1 MYNLEQL
8 YNEGTKWLEDIHFNT
23 FSSKPSRLPYEVW
36 EENKKQFL
44 FSLLRQQL
52 IHSVP
57 VEVAMTED
65 ELRYK
70 VQESGVKPIISQQYK
85 PEFNRIFTTR
95 SSELDEN
102 EKIIER
108 CLFDLLDN
116 KTLANQHIEN
126 DYAFDWDGK
135 RVKFNKGTKVTK
147 LFRFFVKES
156 ELDTLIK
163 KYATIFNQK
172 TIKGDLCLSVHP
184 LDYFSVSDNQCGWN
198 SCFSVHD
205 GSYRISTTGL
215 LTSPNT
221 MIAYL
226 SSGDVEYKAYDK
238 SMTWNNKK
246 WRAYVTMSHDQKT
259 FHIGREYPY
268 SNSILRQKVVE
279 MIAELTGLEYQ
290 EVNREIYINTPD
302 AFYNDGFYHLYEATN
317 IEDDER
323 VDELDIAEDCYCMEC
338 GTTYDLEGV
347 NGMFCT
353 SCHPE
358 YHEDYVGTCTLCDTH
373 IFEYEDFTYV
383 SSCGEYVCEWCAP
396 KLTYCQECDEVY
408 IGEDEPLVEVY
419 HRKEDR
425 YYIIEMCSHCL
436 KDAMEHDN
444 IVYVVKE
451 GRYRTSDEYQ
461 MQHFGDILPVV

>member
-8 YNEGTKWLEDIHFNT
+8 YNEGTKWLRDINYNT
-23 FSSKPSRLPYEVW
+23 ISNPSRLPYQVW

-52 IHSVP
+52 IYSVP
-57 VEVAMTED
+57 TEVSMTEE
-65 ELRYK
+65 ELYYK
-70 VQESGVKPIISQQYK
+70 IKESGVRYTLQQQFK
-85 PEFNRIFTTR
+85 PEFARILTTM

-102 EKIIER
+102 EKIIEK
-108 CLFDLLDN
+108 CLFDLLN
-116 KTLANQHIEN
+116 INILARQRIEK
-126 DYAFDWDGK
+126 DYTFNWNGK

-147 LFRFFVKES
+147 LFRFFVNES
-156 ELDTLIK
+156 ELDILIK

-221 MIAYL
+221 MVAYL
-226 SSGDVEYKAYDK
+226 SSEDVEYEAYNM

-246 WRAYVTMSHDQKT
+246 WRTYVTMSHDQKT

-268 SNSILRQKVVE
+268 SNPALRQKVVE
-279 MIAELTGLEYQ
+279 MIADLTGLEYQ
-290 EVNREIYINTPD
+290 EVDREIYINTPD

-317 IEDDER
+317 IEDDEHI
-323 VDELDIAEDCYCMEC
+323 DELDIAEDCYCMEC

-347 NGMFCT
+347 NGICCI

-358 YHEDYVGTCTLCDTH
+358 CHEDYIGTCTLCDTH
-373 IFEYEDFTYV
+373 IFDYEDYTYV
-383 SSCGEYVCEWCAP
+383 SSCGEYVCECCSP

-436 KDAMEHDN
+436 KDAMEHDS

-461 MQHFGDILPVV
+461 MQHFGDVLPVV

>member
-8 YNEGTKWLEDIHFNT
+8 YNEGTKWLRDINFNT
-23 FSSKPSRLPYEVW
+23 ISNPSRLPYQVW
-36 EENKKQFL
+36 EENKQQFL

-52 IHSVP
+52 IYSVP
-57 VEVAMTED
+57 TEVSMTEE
-65 ELRYK
+65 ELYYK
-70 VQESGVKPIISQQYK
+70 IKESGVRYTLQQQFK
-85 PEFNRIFTTR
+85 PEFARILTTM

-102 EKIIER
+102 EKIIEK
-108 CLFDLLDN
+108 CLFDLLDTN
-116 KTLANQHIEN
+116 TLARQRIEK
-126 DYAFDWDGK
+126 DYTFDWNGK

-147 LFRFFVKES
+147 LFRFFVNES
-156 ELDTLIK
+156 ELDALIK

-221 MIAYL
+221 MVAYL
-226 SSGDVEYKAYDK
+226 SSGDVEYEAYDM

-246 WRAYVTMSHDQKT
+246 WRTYVTMSHDQKT

-268 SNSILRQKVVE
+268 SNPSLRQKVVE
-279 MIAELTGLEYQ
+279 MIADLTGWEYQ
-290 EVNREIYINTPD
+290 EADREIYINTPD

-317 IEDDER
+317 IEEDER
-323 VDELDIAEDCYCMEC
+323 VDELDVAEDCYCMEC

-347 NGMFCT
+347 NGICCI

-358 YHEDYVGTCTLCDTH
+358 CHEDYMGTCTLCDTH
-373 IFEYEDFTYV
+373 IFDYEDY
-383 SSCGEYVCEWCAP
+383 SYIISRGEYVCECCSP
-396 KLTYCQECDEVY
+396 KLTYCQECDEAY
-408 IGEDEPLVEVY
+408 IGEDEPLVEVH
-419 HRKEDR
+419 HRKEDE
-425 YYIIEMCSHCL
+425 YYVTEMCSRCL
-436 KDAMEHDN
+436 KDAMEHDS
-444 IVYVVKE
+444 IVYVVEE

-461 MQHFGDILPVV
+461 MQYFGDVLPVV

>member
-8 YNEGTKWLEDIHFNT
+8 YNEGTKWLRDINYNT
-23 FSSKPSRLPYEVW
+23 ISNPSRLPYQVW

-52 IHSVP
+52 IYSVP
-57 VEVAMTED
+57 TEVSMTEE
-65 ELRYK
+65 ELYYK
-70 VQESGVKPIISQQYK
+70 IKESGVRYTLQQQFK
-85 PEFNRIFTTR
+85 PEFARILTTM

-102 EKIIER
+102 EKIIEK
-108 CLFDLLDN
+108 CLFDLLN
-116 KTLANQHIEN
+116 INILARQRIEK
-126 DYAFDWDGK
+126 DYTFNWNGK

-147 LFRFFVKES
+147 LFRFFVNES
-156 ELDTLIK
+156 ELDILIK

-226 SSGDVEYKAYDK
+226 SSEDVEYEAYNM

-246 WRAYVTMSHDQKT
+246 WRTYVTMSHDQKT

-268 SNSILRQKVVE
+268 SNPALRQKVVE
-279 MIAELTGLEYQ
+279 MIADLTGLEYQ
-290 EVNREIYINTPD
+290 EVDREIYINTPD

-317 IEDDER
+317 IEDDEHI
-323 VDELDIAEDCYCMEC
+323 DELDIAEDCYCMEC
-338 GTTYDLEGV
+338 GTTYDLDGV
-347 NGMFCT
+347 NGMCCF

-358 YHEDYVGTCTLCDTH
+358 SHEDYVGTCTLCDTH
-373 IFEYEDFTYV
+373 IFDYEDFTYV
-383 SSCGEYVCEWCAP
+383 SSCGEYVCECCEP

-408 IGEDEPLVEVY
+408 IGEDEPLVEVH
-419 HRKEDR
+419 HRKEDE
-425 YYIIEMCSHCL
+425 YYVTEMCSHCL
-436 KDAMEHDN
+436 KDAMEHDS

-461 MQHFGDILPVV
+461 MQHFGDVLPVV

>member
-1 MYNLEQL
+1 
-8 YNEGTKWLEDIHFNT
+8 
-23 FSSKPSRLPYEVW
+23 
-36 EENKKQFL
+36 
-44 FSLLRQQL
+44 
-52 IHSVP
+52 
-57 VEVAMTED
+57 
-65 ELRYK
+65 
-70 VQESGVKPIISQQYK
+70 
-85 PEFNRIFTTR
+85 
-95 SSELDEN
+95 
-102 EKIIER
+102 
-108 CLFDLLDN
+108 
-116 KTLANQHIEN
+116 
-126 DYAFDWDGK
+126 
-135 RVKFNKGTKVTK
+135 
-147 LFRFFVKES
+147 
-156 ELDTLIK
+156 
-163 KYATIFNQK
+163 
-172 TIKGDLCLSVHP
+172 
-184 LDYFSVSDNQCGWN
+184 
-198 SCFSVHD
+198 
-205 GSYRISTTGL
+205 
-215 LTSPNT
+215 

-268 SNSILRQKVVE
+268 SNPTLRQKVVE

-290 EVNREIYINTPD
+290 ETDREIYINTPD
-302 AFYNDGFYHLYEATN
+302 AFYNDGFYYLYEATN
-317 IEDDER
+317 IEDSER

-347 NGMFCT
+347 NGMCCF

-358 YHEDYVGTCTLCDTH
+358 SHEDYVGTCTLCDSP
-373 IFEYEDFTYV
+373 IFNYEDYTYV
-383 SSCGEYVCEWCAP
+383 SSCGEYVCECCSP

-436 KDAMEHDN
+436 KDAMEHDS

-461 MQHFGDILPVV
+461 MQHFGDVLPVV

>member
-8 YNEGTKWLEDIHFNT
+8 YNEGTKWLRDINYNT
-23 FSSKPSRLPYEVW
+23 ISNPSRLPYQVW

-52 IHSVP
+52 IYSVP
-57 VEVAMTED
+57 TEVSMTEE
-65 ELRYK
+65 ELYYK
-70 VQESGVKPIISQQYK
+70 IKESGVRYTLQQQFK
-85 PEFNRIFTTR
+85 PEFARILTTM

-102 EKIIER
+102 EKIIEK
-108 CLFDLLDN
+108 CLFDLLN
-116 KTLANQHIEN
+116 INILARQRIEK
-126 DYAFDWDGK
+126 DYTFNWNGK

-147 LFRFFVKES
+147 LFRFFVNES
-156 ELDTLIK
+156 ELDILIK

-221 MIAYL
+221 MVAYL
-226 SSGDVEYKAYDK
+226 SSEDVEYEAYNM

-246 WRAYVTMSHDQKT
+246 WRTYVTMSHDQKT

-268 SNSILRQKVVE
+268 SNPALRQKVVE
-279 MIAELTGLEYQ
+279 MIADLTGLEYQ
-290 EVNREIYINTPD
+290 EVDREIYINTPD

-317 IEDDER
+317 IEDDEHI
-323 VDELDIAEDCYCMEC
+323 DELDIAEDCYCMEC

-347 NGMFCT
+347 NGICCI

-358 YHEDYVGTCTLCDTH
+358 CHEDYIGTCTLCDTH
-373 IFEYEDFTYV
+373 IFDYEDYTYV
-383 SSCGEYVCEWCAP
+383 SSCGEYVCECCDH
-396 KLTYCQECDEVY
+396 KLTYCEDCDEVY
-408 IGEDEPLVEVY
+408 IGEDEPLAEVY
-419 HRKEDR
+419 YRKEDR
-425 YYIIEMCSHCL
+425 YYITEMCSRCL
-436 KDAMEHDN
+436 KDAMEYDS
-444 IVYVVKE
+444 IVYVVEE

-461 MQHFGDILPVV
+461 MQYFGDILPVV

>member
-8 YNEGTKWLEDIHFNT
+8 YNEGTKWLRDINFNT
-23 FSSKPSRLPYEVW
+23 ISNPSRLPYQVW

-52 IHSVP
+52 IYSVP
-57 VEVAMTED
+57 TEVSMTEE
-65 ELRYK
+65 ELYYK
-70 VQESGVKPIISQQYK
+70 IKESGVRYTLQQQFK
-85 PEFNRIFTTR
+85 PEFARILTTM
-95 SSELDEN
+95 SSELNEN
-102 EKIIER
+102 EKIIEK
-108 CLFDLLDN
+108 CLFDLLN
-116 KTLANQHIEN
+116 VNILARQRIEE
-126 DYAFDWDGK
+126 DYAFDWNGK

-147 LFRFFVKES
+147 LFRFFVNES
-156 ELDTLIK
+156 ELDALIK

-221 MIAYL
+221 MVAYL
-226 SSGDVEYKAYDK
+226 SSGDVEYEAYDM

-246 WRAYVTMSHDQKT
+246 WRTYVTMSHDQKT

-268 SNSILRQKVVE
+268 SNPSLRQKVVE
-279 MIAELTGLEYQ
+279 MIADLTGLEYQ
-290 EVNREIYINTPD
+290 EADREIYINTPD

-323 VDELDIAEDCYCMEC
+323 IDELDIAEDCYCMEC

-347 NGMFCT
+347 NGICCI

-358 YHEDYVGTCTLCDTH
+358 CHEDYMGTCTLCDTH
-373 IFEYEDFTYV
+373 IFDYEDY
-383 SSCGEYVCEWCAP
+383 SYIISRGEYVCECCSP
-396 KLTYCQECDEVY
+396 KLTYCQECDEAY
-408 IGEDEPLVEVY
+408 IGEDEPLVEVH
-419 HRKEDR
+419 HRKEDE
-425 YYIIEMCSHCL
+425 YYVTEMCSRCL
-436 KDAMEHDN
+436 KDAMEHDS
-444 IVYVVKE
+444 IVYVVEE

-461 MQHFGDILPVV
+461 MQYFGDVLPVV

>member
-8 YNEGTKWLEDIHFNT
+8 YNEGTKWLRDINFNT
-23 FSSKPSRLPYEVW
+23 ISNPSRLPYQVW

-52 IHSVP
+52 IYSVP
-57 VEVAMTED
+57 TEVSMTEE
-65 ELRYK
+65 ELYYK
-70 VQESGVKPIISQQYK
+70 IKESGVKYTLQQQFK
-85 PEFNRIFTTR
+85 PEFARILTTM

-102 EKIIER
+102 EKIIEK
-108 CLFDLLDN
+108 CLFDLLN
-116 KTLANQHIEN
+116 VNILARQRIEE
-126 DYAFDWDGK
+126 DYAFDWNGK

-147 LFRFFVKES
+147 LFRFFVNES

-221 MIAYL
+221 MVAYL
-226 SSGDVEYKAYDK
+226 SSGDVEYEAYDM

-246 WRAYVTMSHDQKT
+246 WRTYVTMSHDQKT

-268 SNSILRQKVVE
+268 SNPTLRQKVVE
-279 MIAELTGLEYQ
+279 MIADLTGWEYQ
-290 EVNREIYINTPD
+290 EADREIYINTPD

-323 VDELDIAEDCYCMEC
+323 IDELDIAEDCYCMEC

-347 NGMFCT
+347 NGICCI

-358 YHEDYVGTCTLCDTH
+358 CHEDYMGTCMLCDTH
-373 IFEYEDFTYV
+373 IFDYEDYTYV
-383 SSCGEYVCEWCAP
+383 ISRGEYVCECCSH
-396 KLTYCQECDEVY
+396 KLTYCQECDEAY
-408 IGEDEPLVEVY
+408 FGEDEPLVEVY

-425 YYIIEMCSHCL
+425 YYIIEMCSRCL
-436 KDAMEHDN
+436 KDAMERDS

-461 MQHFGDILPVV
+461 MEHFGDILPVV

>member
-8 YNEGTKWLEDIHFNT
+8 YNEGTKWLRDINFNT
-23 FSSKPSRLPYEVW
+23 ISNPSRLPYQVW

-52 IHSVP
+52 IYSVP
-57 VEVAMTED
+57 TEVSMTEE
-65 ELRYK
+65 ELYYK
-70 VQESGVKPIISQQYK
+70 IRESEVKSVLYQQCK
-85 PEFNRIFTTR
+85 PEFVRILTTL
-95 SSELDEN
+95 SFELDEN
-102 EKIIER
+102 EKIIEK
-108 CLFDLLDN
+108 CLFDLLDI
-116 KTLANQHIEN
+116 KTLARQRIEK
-126 DYAFDWDGK
+126 DYAFDWNGK

-147 LFRFFVKES
+147 LFRFFVNES
-156 ELDTLIK
+156 ELDAIIK

-268 SNSILRQKVVE
+268 SNPALRQKVVE
-279 MIAELTGLEYQ
+279 MIADLTGWEYQ
-290 EVNREIYINTPD
+290 EVDREIYINTPD

-323 VDELDIAEDCYCMEC
+323 IDELDIAEDCYCMEC

-347 NGMFCT
+347 NGMCCF

-358 YHEDYVGTCTLCDTH
+358 SHEDYMGTCTLCDTH
-373 IFEYEDFTYV
+373 IFDYEDY
-383 SSCGEYVCEWCAP
+383 SYIISRGEYVCECCSP
-396 KLTYCQECDEVY
+396 KLTYCQECDEAY

-419 HRKEDR
+419 HRKEDG
-425 YYIIEMCSHCL
+425 YYITEMCSRCL
-436 KDAMEHDN
+436 KETMEHDS

>member
-8 YNEGTKWLEDIHFNT
+8 YNEGTKWLRDINFNT
-23 FSSKPSRLPYEVW
+23 ISNPSRLPYQVW
-36 EENKKQFL
+36 EENKQQFL

-52 IHSVP
+52 IYSVP
-57 VEVAMTED
+57 TEVSMTEE
-65 ELRYK
+65 ELYYK
-70 VQESGVKPIISQQYK
+70 IKESGVRYTLQQQFK
-85 PEFNRIFTTR
+85 PEFARILTTM

-102 EKIIER
+102 EKIIEK
-108 CLFDLLDN
+108 CLFDLLDTN
-116 KTLANQHIEN
+116 TLARQRIEK
-126 DYAFDWDGK
+126 DYTFDWDGK

-147 LFRFFVKES
+147 LFRFFVNES
-156 ELDTLIK
+156 ELDALIK

-221 MIAYL
+221 MVAYL
-226 SSGDVEYKAYDK
+226 SSGDVEYEAYDM

-246 WRAYVTMSHDQKT
+246 WRTYVTMSHDQKT

-268 SNSILRQKVVE
+268 SNPSLRQKVVE
-279 MIAELTGLEYQ
+279 MIADLTGWEYQ
-290 EVNREIYINTPD
+290 EADREIYINTPD

-317 IEDDER
+317 IEEDER
-323 VDELDIAEDCYCMEC
+323 VDELDVAEDCYCMEC

-347 NGMFCT
+347 NGICCI

-358 YHEDYVGTCTLCDTH
+358 CHEDYMGTCTLCDTH
-373 IFEYEDFTYV
+373 IFDYEDY
-383 SSCGEYVCEWCAP
+383 SYIISRGEYVCECCSP
-396 KLTYCQECDEVY
+396 KLTYCQECDEAY
-408 IGEDEPLVEVY
+408 IGEDEPLVEVH
-419 HRKEDR
+419 HRKEDE
-425 YYIIEMCSHCL
+425 YYVTEMCSRCL
-436 KDAMEHDN
+436 KDAMEHDS
-444 IVYVVKE
+444 IVYVVEE

-461 MQHFGDILPVV
+461 MQYFGDVLPVV

>member
-8 YNEGTKWLEDIHFNT
+8 YNEGTKWLRDINYNT
-23 FSSKPSRLPYEVW
+23 ISNPSRLPYQVW

-52 IHSVP
+52 IYSVP
-57 VEVAMTED
+57 TEVSMTEE
-65 ELRYK
+65 ELYYK
-70 VQESGVKPIISQQYK
+70 IKESGVRYTLQQQFK
-85 PEFNRIFTTR
+85 PEFARILTTM

-102 EKIIER
+102 EKIIEK
-108 CLFDLLDN
+108 CLFDLLN
-116 KTLANQHIEN
+116 INILARQRIEK
-126 DYAFDWDGK
+126 DYTFNWNGK

-147 LFRFFVKES
+147 LFRFFVNES
-156 ELDTLIK
+156 ELDILIK

-221 MIAYL
+221 MVAYL
-226 SSGDVEYKAYDK
+226 SSEDVEYEAYNM

-246 WRAYVTMSHDQKT
+246 WRTYVTMSHDQKT

-268 SNSILRQKVVE
+268 SNPALRQKVVE
-279 MIAELTGLEYQ
+279 MIADLTGLEYQ
-290 EVNREIYINTPD
+290 EVDRKIYINTPD

-317 IEDDER
+317 IEDDEHI
-323 VDELDIAEDCYCMEC
+323 DELDIAEDCYCMEC

-347 NGMFCT
+347 NGICCI

-358 YHEDYVGTCTLCDTH
+358 CHEDYIGTCTLCDTH
-373 IFEYEDFTYV
+373 IFDYEDYTYV
-383 SSCGEYVCEWCAP
+383 SSCGEYVCECCSP
-396 KLTYCQECDEVY
+396 KLTYCQECDETY

-436 KDAMEHDN
+436 KDAMEHDS

>member
-8 YNEGTKWLEDIHFNT
+8 YNEGTKWLRDINYNT
-23 FSSKPSRLPYEVW
+23 ISNPSRLPYQVW

-52 IHSVP
+52 IYSVP
-57 VEVAMTED
+57 TEVSMTEE
-65 ELRYK
+65 ELYYK
-70 VQESGVKPIISQQYK
+70 IKESGVRYTLQQQFK
-85 PEFNRIFTTR
+85 PEFARILTTM
-95 SSELDEN
+95 SSELNEN
-102 EKIIER
+102 EKIIEK
-108 CLFDLLDN
+108 CLFDLLDTN
-116 KTLANQHIEN
+116 TLARQRIEK
-126 DYAFDWDGK
+126 DYVFDWNGK

-147 LFRFFVKES
+147 LFRFFVNES
-156 ELDTLIK
+156 ELDALIK

-221 MIAYL
+221 MVAYL
-226 SSGDVEYKAYDK
+226 SSGDVEYEAYDM

-246 WRAYVTMSHDQKT
+246 WRTYVTMSHDQKT

-268 SNSILRQKVVE
+268 SNPSLRQKVVE
-279 MIAELTGLEYQ
+279 MIADLTGLEYQ
-290 EVNREIYINTPD
+290 EADREIYINTPD

-317 IEDDER
+317 IEEDER
-323 VDELDIAEDCYCMEC
+323 VDELDVAEDCYCMEC

-347 NGMFCT
+347 NGICCI

-358 YHEDYVGTCTLCDTH
+358 CHEDYMGTCTLCDTH
-373 IFEYEDFTYV
+373 IFDYEDYSYV
-383 SSCGEYVCEWCAP
+383 ISRGEYVCECCSSE
-396 KLTYCQECDEVY
+396 LTYCQECDEAY

-419 HRKEDR
+419 HRKEDG
-425 YYIIEMCSHCL
+425 YYITEMCSRCL
-436 KDAMEHDN
+436 KETMEHDS

-461 MQHFGDILPVV
+461 MQHFGDVLPVV

>member
-8 YNEGTKWLEDIHFNT
+8 YSEGTKWLKDIHFNN
-23 FSSKPSRLPYEVW
+23 FSNPSRLPYQVW
-36 EENKKQFL
+36 EEKKKQFL

-57 VEVAMTED
+57 VEVSMTEE

-70 VQESGVKPIISQQYK
+70 VQESNVKSILAQHCK
-85 PEFNRIFTTR
+85 PEFTRILTTFT
-95 SSELDEN
+95 SELNEN
-102 EKIIER
+102 ERIVEK
-108 CLFDLLDN
+108 CLFDLHN
-116 KTLANQHIEN
+116 IRTLTIQHIEN
-126 DYAFDWDGK
+126 DYAFDWNGK

-147 LFRFFVKES
+147 LFRFFINES
-156 ELDTLIK
+156 ELDNLIK

-172 TIKGDLCLSVHP
+172 TIKGDLCLSIHP
-184 LDYFSVSDNQCGWN
+184 LDYFSVSDNKYGWN
-198 SCFSVHD
+198 SCFSVRD

-221 MIAYL
+221 MVAYL
-226 SSGDVEYKAYDK
+226 SSGDVEYEGLDK

-246 WRAYVTMSHDQKT
+246 WRAYITMSHDQKT

-268 SNSILRQKVVE
+268 SNPALRQKVME
-279 MIAELTGLEYQ
+279 MIADLTGWEYQ

-317 IEDDER
+317 IKDNER
-323 VDELDIAEDCYCMEC
+323 IDELDVAEDCYCMEC

-347 NGMFCT
+347 NGMYCV

-358 YHEDYVGTCTLCDTH
+358 CNEDYIGTCVLCDSN
-373 IFEYEDFTYV
+373 IFDYEDYTYV
-383 SSCGEYVCEWCAP
+383 GSCGEYVCECCERN
-396 KLTYCQECDEVY
+396 LGYCQECDEVY
-408 IGEDEPLVEVY
+408 IVEDEPLVEVY

-425 YYIIEMCSHCL
+425 YYMTEMCSHCL
-436 KDAMEHDN
+436 KETMEHDS
-444 IVYVVKE
+444 IVYVAEE
-451 GRYRTSDEYQ
+451 GRYRTSDEHQ
-461 MQHFGDILPVV
+461 MRYFGDVLPVV

>member
-8 YNEGTKWLEDIHFNT
+8 YNEGTKWLRDINFNT
-23 FSSKPSRLPYEVW
+23 ISNPSRLPYQVW

-52 IHSVP
+52 IYSVP
-57 VEVAMTED
+57 TEVSMTEE
-65 ELRYK
+65 ELYYK
-70 VQESGVKPIISQQYK
+70 IKESGVKYTLQQQFK
-85 PEFNRIFTTR
+85 PEFARILTTM

-102 EKIIER
+102 EKIIEK
-108 CLFDLLDN
+108 CLFDLLN
-116 KTLANQHIEN
+116 VNILARQRIEE
-126 DYAFDWDGK
+126 DYAFDWNGK

-147 LFRFFVKES
+147 LFRFFVNES

-221 MIAYL
+221 MVAYL
-226 SSGDVEYKAYDK
+226 SSGDVEYEAYDM

-246 WRAYVTMSHDQKT
+246 WRTYVTMSHDQKT

-268 SNSILRQKVVE
+268 SNPALRQKVVE
-279 MIAELTGLEYQ
+279 MIADLTGWEYQ
-290 EVNREIYINTPD
+290 EADREIYINTPD

-323 VDELDIAEDCYCMEC
+323 IDELDIAEDCYCMEC

-347 NGMFCT
+347 NGICCI

-358 YHEDYVGTCTLCDTH
+358 CHEDYMGTCMLCDTH
-373 IFEYEDFTYV
+373 IFDYEDYTYV
-383 SSCGEYVCEWCAP
+383 ISRGEYVCEWCAP

-425 YYIIEMCSHCL
+425 YYIIEMCSRCL
-436 KDAMEHDN
+436 KNAMEHDS

-461 MQHFGDILPVV
+461 MEHFGDILPVV

>member
-8 YNEGTKWLEDIHFNT
+8 YNEGTKWLRDINFNT
-23 FSSKPSRLPYEVW
+23 ISNPSRLPYQVW
-36 EENKKQFL
+36 EENKQQFL

-52 IHSVP
+52 IYSVP
-57 VEVAMTED
+57 TEVSMTEE
-65 ELRYK
+65 ELYYK
-70 VQESGVKPIISQQYK
+70 IKESGVRYTLQQQFK
-85 PEFNRIFTTR
+85 PEFARILTTM

-102 EKIIER
+102 EKIIEK
-108 CLFDLLDN
+108 CLFDLLN
-116 KTLANQHIEN
+116 VNILARQRIEE
-126 DYAFDWDGK
+126 DYAFDWNGK

-147 LFRFFVKES
+147 LFRFFVNES
-156 ELDTLIK
+156 ELDALIK

-221 MIAYL
+221 MVAYL
-226 SSGDVEYKAYDK
+226 SSGDVEYEAYDM

-246 WRAYVTMSHDQKT
+246 WRTYVTMSHDQKT

-268 SNSILRQKVVE
+268 SNPSLRQKVVE
-279 MIAELTGLEYQ
+279 MIADLTGWEYQ
-290 EVNREIYINTPD
+290 EADREIYINTPD

-317 IEDDER
+317 IEEDER
-323 VDELDIAEDCYCMEC
+323 VDELDVAEDCYCMEC

-347 NGMFCT
+347 NGICCI

-358 YHEDYVGTCTLCDTH
+358 CHEDYMGTCTLCDTH
-373 IFEYEDFTYV
+373 IFDYEDY
-383 SSCGEYVCEWCAP
+383 SYIISRGEYVCECCSP
-396 KLTYCQECDEVY
+396 KLTYCQECDEAY
-408 IGEDEPLVEVY
+408 IGEDEPLVEVH
-419 HRKEDR
+419 HRKEDE
-425 YYIIEMCSHCL
+425 YYVTEMCSRCL
-436 KDAMEHDN
+436 KDAMEHDS
-444 IVYVVKE
+444 IVYVVEE

-461 MQHFGDILPVV
+461 MQYFGDVLPVV

>member
-8 YNEGTKWLEDIHFNT
+8 YNEGTKWLRDINFNT
-23 FSSKPSRLPYEVW
+23 ISNPSRLPYQVW

-52 IHSVP
+52 IYSVP
-57 VEVAMTED
+57 TEVSMTEE
-65 ELRYK
+65 ELYYK
-70 VQESGVKPIISQQYK
+70 IKESGVKYTLQQQFK
-85 PEFNRIFTTR
+85 PEFARILTTM

-102 EKIIER
+102 EKIIEK
-108 CLFDLLDN
+108 CLFDLLN
-116 KTLANQHIEN
+116 VNILARQRIEE
-126 DYAFDWDGK
+126 DYAFDWNGK

-147 LFRFFVKES
+147 LFRFFVNES

-172 TIKGDLCLSVHP
+172 TIKGDLCLSIHP

-221 MIAYL
+221 MVAYL
-226 SSGDVEYKAYDK
+226 SSGDVEYEAYDM

-246 WRAYVTMSHDQKT
+246 WRTYVTMSHDQKT

-268 SNSILRQKVVE
+268 SNPALRQKVVE
-279 MIAELTGLEYQ
+279 MIADLTGWEYQ
-290 EVNREIYINTPD
+290 EADREIYINTPD

-323 VDELDIAEDCYCMEC
+323 IDELDVAEDCYCMEC

-347 NGMFCT
+347 NGICCI

-358 YHEDYVGTCTLCDTH
+358 CHEDYMGTCTLCDTH
-373 IFEYEDFTYV
+373 IFDYEDYTYV
-383 SSCGEYVCEWCAP
+383 ISRGEYVCEWCAP

-425 YYIIEMCSHCL
+425 YYITEVCSHCL
-436 KDAMEHDN
+436 KDAMERDS

-461 MQHFGDILPVV
+461 MEHFGDILPVV

>member
-8 YNEGTKWLEDIHFNT
+8 YNEGTKWLRDINFNT
-23 FSSKPSRLPYEVW
+23 ISNPSRLPYQVW

-52 IHSVP
+52 IYSVP
-57 VEVAMTED
+57 TEVSMTEE
-65 ELRYK
+65 ELYYK
-70 VQESGVKPIISQQYK
+70 IKESGVKYTLQQQYK
-85 PEFNRIFTTR
+85 PEFARILTTM

-102 EKIIER
+102 EKIIEK
-108 CLFDLLDN
+108 CLFDLLN
-116 KTLANQHIEN
+116 VNILARQRIEE
-126 DYAFDWDGK
+126 DYAFDWNGK

-147 LFRFFVKES
+147 LFRFFVNES
-156 ELDTLIK
+156 ELDALIK

-221 MIAYL
+221 MVAYL
-226 SSGDVEYKAYDK
+226 SSGDVEYEAYDM

-246 WRAYVTMSHDQKT
+246 WRTYVTMSHDQKT

-268 SNSILRQKVVE
+268 SNPSLRQKVVE
-279 MIAELTGLEYQ
+279 MIADLTGWEYQ
-290 EVNREIYINTPD
+290 EADREIYINTPD

-323 VDELDIAEDCYCMEC
+323 IDELDIAEDCYCMEC

-347 NGMFCT
+347 NGICCI

-358 YHEDYVGTCTLCDTH
+358 CHEDYMGTCTLCDTH
-373 IFEYEDFTYV
+373 IFDYEDY
-383 SSCGEYVCEWCAP
+383 SYIISRGEYVCECCSP
-396 KLTYCQECDEVY
+396 KLTYCQECDEAY
-408 IGEDEPLVEVY
+408 IGEDEPLVEVH
-419 HRKEDR
+419 HRKEDE
-425 YYIIEMCSHCL
+425 YYVTEMCSRCL
-436 KDAMEHDN
+436 KDAMEHDS
-444 IVYVVKE
+444 IVYVVEE

-461 MQHFGDILPVV
+461 IQYFGDVLPVV

>member
-8 YNEGTKWLEDIHFNT
+8 YNEGTKWLRDINFNT
-23 FSSKPSRLPYEVW
+23 ISNPSRLPYQVW
-36 EENKKQFL
+36 EENKQQFL

-52 IHSVP
+52 IYSVP
-57 VEVAMTED
+57 TEVSMTEE
-65 ELRYK
+65 ELYYK
-70 VQESGVKPIISQQYK
+70 IKESGVRYTLQQQFK
-85 PEFNRIFTTR
+85 PEFARILTTM
-95 SSELDEN
+95 SSELNEN
-102 EKIIER
+102 EKIIEK
-108 CLFDLLDN
+108 CLFDLLDTN
-116 KTLANQHIEN
+116 TLARQRIEK
-126 DYAFDWDGK
+126 DYTFDWDGK

-147 LFRFFVKES
+147 LFRFFVNES
-156 ELDTLIK
+156 ELDALIK

-221 MIAYL
+221 MVAYL
-226 SSGDVEYKAYDK
+226 SSGDVEYEAYDM

-246 WRAYVTMSHDQKT
+246 WRTYVTMSHDQKT

-268 SNSILRQKVVE
+268 SNPSLRQKVVE
-279 MIAELTGLEYQ
+279 MIADLTGWEYQ
-290 EVNREIYINTPD
+290 EADREIYINTPD

-323 VDELDIAEDCYCMEC
+323 IDELDIAEDCYCMEC

-347 NGMFCT
+347 NGICCI

-358 YHEDYVGTCTLCDTH
+358 CHEDYMGTCTLCDTH
-373 IFEYEDFTYV
+373 IFDYEDY
-383 SSCGEYVCEWCAP
+383 SYIISRGEYVCECCSP
-396 KLTYCQECDEVY
+396 KLTYCQECDEAY
-408 IGEDEPLVEVY
+408 IGEDEPLVEVH
-419 HRKEDR
+419 HRKEDE
-425 YYIIEMCSHCL
+425 YYVTEMCSRCL
-436 KDAMEHDN
+436 KDAMEHDS
-444 IVYVVKE
+444 IVYVVEE

-461 MQHFGDILPVV
+461 MQYFGDVLPVV

>member
-8 YNEGTKWLEDIHFNT
+8 YNEGTKWLRDINFNT
-23 FSSKPSRLPYEVW
+23 ISNPSRLPYQVW

-52 IHSVP
+52 IYSVP
-57 VEVAMTED
+57 TEVSMTEE
-65 ELRYK
+65 ELYYK
-70 VQESGVKPIISQQYK
+70 IRESEVKSVLYQQCK
-85 PEFNRIFTTR
+85 PEFVRIFTTP
-95 SSELDEN
+95 SFELDEN
-102 EKIIER
+102 EKIIEK
-108 CLFDLLDN
+108 CLFDLLDI
-116 KTLANQHIEN
+116 KTLARQRIEK
-126 DYAFDWDGK
+126 DYAFDWNGK

-147 LFRFFVKES
+147 LFRFFVNES
-156 ELDTLIK
+156 ELDALIK

-198 SCFSVHD
+198 SCFSVYD

-221 MIAYL
+221 MVAYL
-226 SSGDVEYKAYDK
+226 SSGDVEYEAYDM

-246 WRAYVTMSHDQKT
+246 WRTYVTMSHDQKT

-268 SNSILRQKVVE
+268 SNPSLRQKVVE
-279 MIAELTGLEYQ
+279 MIADLTGLEYQ
-290 EVNREIYINTPD
+290 EADREIYINTPD

-323 VDELDIAEDCYCMEC
+323 VDELDVAEDCYCMEC

-347 NGMFCT
+347 NGICCI

-358 YHEDYVGTCTLCDTH
+358 CHEDYMGTCTLCDAH
-373 IFEYEDFTYV
+373 IFDYEDYSYV
-383 SSCGEYVCEWCAP
+383 ISRGEYVCECCSSE
-396 KLTYCQECDEVY
+396 LTYCQECDEAY

-419 HRKEDR
+419 HRKEDG
-425 YYIIEMCSHCL
+425 YYITEMCSRCL
-436 KDAMEHDN
+436 KETMEHDS

-461 MQHFGDILPVV
+461 MQHFGDVLPVV

>member
-8 YNEGTKWLEDIHFNT
+8 YNEGTKWLRDINFNT
-23 FSSKPSRLPYEVW
+23 ISNPSRLPYQVW

-52 IHSVP
+52 IYSVTT
-57 VEVAMTED
+57 EVSMTEE
-65 ELRYK
+65 ELYYK
-70 VQESGVKPIISQQYK
+70 IKESGVRYTLQQQFK
-85 PEFNRIFTTR
+85 PEFARILTTM

-102 EKIIER
+102 EKIIEK
-108 CLFDLLDN
+108 CLFDLLN
-116 KTLANQHIEN
+116 VNILARQRIEE
-126 DYAFDWDGK
+126 DYAFDWNGK

-147 LFRFFVKES
+147 LFRFFVNES
-156 ELDTLIK
+156 ELDALIK

-221 MIAYL
+221 MVAYL
-226 SSGDVEYKAYDK
+226 SSGDVEYEAYDM

-246 WRAYVTMSHDQKT
+246 WRTYVTMSHDQKT

-268 SNSILRQKVVE
+268 SNPALRQKVVE
-279 MIAELTGLEYQ
+279 MIADLTGWEYQ
-290 EVNREIYINTPD
+290 EADREIYINTPD

-323 VDELDIAEDCYCMEC
+323 IDELDIAEDCYCMEC

-347 NGMFCT
+347 NGICCI

-358 YHEDYVGTCTLCDTH
+358 CHEDYMGTCTLCDTH
-373 IFEYEDFTYV
+373 IFDYEDY
-383 SSCGEYVCEWCAP
+383 SYIISRGEYVCECCSP
-396 KLTYCQECDEVY
+396 KLTYCQECDEAY
-408 IGEDEPLVEVY
+408 IGEDEPLVEVH
-419 HRKEDR
+419 HRKEDE
-425 YYIIEMCSHCL
+425 YYVTEMCSRCL
-436 KDAMEHDN
+436 KDAMEHDS
-444 IVYVVKE
+444 IVYVVEE

-461 MQHFGDILPVV
+461 MQYFGDVLPVV

>member
-8 YNEGTKWLEDIHFNT
+8 YNEGTKWLRDINYNT
-23 FSSKPSRLPYEVW
+23 ISNPSRLPYQVW
-36 EENKKQFL
+36 EENKQQFL

-52 IHSVP
+52 IYSVP
-57 VEVAMTED
+57 TEVSMTEE
-65 ELRYK
+65 ELYYK
-70 VQESGVKPIISQQYK
+70 IKESGVRYTLQQQFK
-85 PEFNRIFTTR
+85 PEFARILTTM
-95 SSELDEN
+95 SSELNEN
-102 EKIIER
+102 EKIIEK
-108 CLFDLLDN
+108 CLFDLLDTN
-116 KTLANQHIEN
+116 TLARQRIEK
-126 DYAFDWDGK
+126 DYTFDWDGK

-147 LFRFFVKES
+147 LFRFFVNES
-156 ELDTLIK
+156 ELDALIK

-221 MIAYL
+221 MVAYL
-226 SSGDVEYKAYDK
+226 SSGDVEYEAYDM

-246 WRAYVTMSHDQKT
+246 WRTYVTMSHDQKT

-268 SNSILRQKVVE
+268 SNPSLRQKVVE
-279 MIAELTGLEYQ
+279 MIADLTGWEYQ
-290 EVNREIYINTPD
+290 EANREIYINTPD

-347 NGMFCT
+347 NGICCI

-358 YHEDYVGTCTLCDTH
+358 CHEDYMGTCTLCDTH
-373 IFEYEDFTYV
+373 IFDYEDY
-383 SSCGEYVCEWCAP
+383 SYIISRGEYVCECCSP
-396 KLTYCQECDEVY
+396 KLTYCQECDEAY
-408 IGEDEPLVEVY
+408 IGEDEPLVEVH
-419 HRKEDR
+419 HRKEDE
-425 YYIIEMCSHCL
+425 YYVTEMCSRCL
-436 KDAMEHDN
+436 KDAMEHDS
-444 IVYVVKE
+444 IVYVVEE

-461 MQHFGDILPVV
+461 MQYFGDVLPVV

>member
-8 YNEGTKWLEDIHFNT
+8 YNEGTKWLRDINYNT
-23 FSSKPSRLPYEVW
+23 ISNPSRLPYQVW

-52 IHSVP
+52 IYSVP
-57 VEVAMTED
+57 TEVSMTEE
-65 ELRYK
+65 ELYYK
-70 VQESGVKPIISQQYK
+70 IKESGVRYTLQQQFK
-85 PEFNRIFTTR
+85 PEFARILTTM
-95 SSELDEN
+95 SSELNEN
-102 EKIIER
+102 EKIIEK
-108 CLFDLLDN
+108 CLFDLLN
-116 KTLANQHIEN
+116 VNILARQRIEE
-126 DYAFDWDGK
+126 DYAFDWNGK

-147 LFRFFVKES
+147 LFRFFVNES

-221 MIAYL
+221 MVAYL
-226 SSGDVEYKAYDK
+226 SSGDVEYEAYDM

-246 WRAYVTMSHDQKT
+246 WRTYVTMSHDQKT

-268 SNSILRQKVVE
+268 SNPSLRQKVVE
-279 MIAELTGLEYQ
+279 MIADLTGWEYQ
-290 EVNREIYINTPD
+290 EADREIYINTPD

-317 IEDDER
+317 IEEDER
-323 VDELDIAEDCYCMEC
+323 VDELDVAEDCYCMEC

-347 NGMFCT
+347 NGICCI

-358 YHEDYVGTCTLCDTH
+358 CHEDYMGTCTLCDTH
-373 IFEYEDFTYV
+373 IFDYEDY
-383 SSCGEYVCEWCAP
+383 SYIISRGEYVCECCSP
-396 KLTYCQECDEVY
+396 KLTYCQECDEAY

-419 HRKEDR
+419 HRKEDG
-425 YYIIEMCSHCL
+425 YYITEMCSRCL
-436 KDAMEHDN
+436 KEAMEHDS

-461 MQHFGDILPVV
+461 MQHFGDVLPVV

>member
-8 YNEGTKWLEDIHFNT
+8 YNEGTKWLRDINFNT
-23 FSSKPSRLPYEVW
+23 ISNPSRLPYQVW

-52 IHSVP
+52 IYSVP
-57 VEVAMTED
+57 TEVSMTEE
-65 ELRYK
+65 ELYYK
-70 VQESGVKPIISQQYK
+70 IKESGVRYTLQQQFK
-85 PEFNRIFTTR
+85 PEFARILTTM

-102 EKIIER
+102 EKIIEK
-108 CLFDLLDN
+108 CLFDLLN
-116 KTLANQHIEN
+116 VNILARQRIEK
-126 DYAFDWDGK
+126 DYTFDWDGK

-147 LFRFFVKES
+147 LFRFFVNES
-156 ELDTLIK
+156 ELDALIK

-221 MIAYL
+221 MVAYL
-226 SSGDVEYKAYDK
+226 SSGDVEYEAYDM

-246 WRAYVTMSHDQKT
+246 WRTYVTMSHDQKT

-268 SNSILRQKVVE
+268 SNPSLRQKVVE
-279 MIAELTGLEYQ
+279 MIADLTGLEYQ
-290 EVNREIYINTPD
+290 EADREIYINTPD

-317 IEDDER
+317 IEEDER
-323 VDELDIAEDCYCMEC
+323 VDELDVAEDCYCMEC

-347 NGMFCT
+347 NGICCI

-358 YHEDYVGTCTLCDTH
+358 CHEDYMGTCTLCDTH
-373 IFEYEDFTYV
+373 IFDYEDY
-383 SSCGEYVCEWCAP
+383 SYIISRGEYVCECCSP
-396 KLTYCQECDEVY
+396 KLTYCQECDEAY
-408 IGEDEPLVEVY
+408 IGEDEPLVEVH
-419 HRKEDR
+419 HRKEDE
-425 YYIIEMCSHCL
+425 YYVTEMCSRCL
-436 KDAMEHDN
+436 KDAMEHDS
-444 IVYVVKE
+444 IVYVVEE

-461 MQHFGDILPVV
+461 MQYFGDVLPVV

>member
-8 YNEGTKWLEDIHFNT
+8 YNEGTKWLRDINFNT
-23 FSSKPSRLPYEVW
+23 ISNPSRLPYQVW

-52 IHSVP
+52 IYSVP
-57 VEVAMTED
+57 TEVSMTEE
-65 ELRYK
+65 ELYYK
-70 VQESGVKPIISQQYK
+70 IKESGVRYTLQQQFK
-85 PEFNRIFTTR
+85 PEFARILTTM

-102 EKIIER
+102 EKIIEK
-108 CLFDLLDN
+108 CLFDLLN
-116 KTLANQHIEN
+116 VNILARQRIEE
-126 DYAFDWDGK
+126 DYAFDWNGK

-147 LFRFFVKES
+147 LFRFFVNES
-156 ELDTLIK
+156 ELDALIK

-221 MIAYL
+221 MVAYL
-226 SSGDVEYKAYDK
+226 SSGDVEYEAYDM

-246 WRAYVTMSHDQKT
+246 WRTYVTMSHDQKT

-268 SNSILRQKVVE
+268 SNPSLRQKVVE
-279 MIAELTGLEYQ
+279 MIAELTGWEYQ
-290 EVNREIYINTPD
+290 EADREIYINTPD

-323 VDELDIAEDCYCMEC
+323 IDELDIAEDCYCMEC

-347 NGMFCT
+347 NGICCI

-358 YHEDYVGTCTLCDTH
+358 CHEDYMGTCTLCDTH
-373 IFEYEDFTYV
+373 IFDYEDY
-383 SSCGEYVCEWCAP
+383 SYIISRGEYVCECCSP
-396 KLTYCQECDEVY
+396 KLTYCQECDEAY
-408 IGEDEPLVEVY
+408 IGEDEPLVEVH
-419 HRKEDR
+419 HRKEDE
-425 YYIIEMCSHCL
+425 YYVTEMCSRCL
-436 KDAMEHDN
+436 KDAMEHDS
-444 IVYVVKE
+444 IVYVVEE

-461 MQHFGDILPVV
+461 MQYFGDVLPVV

>member
-8 YNEGTKWLEDIHFNT
+8 YNEGTKWLRDINYNT
-23 FSSKPSRLPYEVW
+23 ISNPSRLPYQVW

-52 IHSVP
+52 IYSVP
-57 VEVAMTED
+57 TEVSMTEE
-65 ELRYK
+65 ELYYK
-70 VQESGVKPIISQQYK
+70 IKESGVRYTLQQQFK
-85 PEFNRIFTTR
+85 PEFARILTTM

-102 EKIIER
+102 EKIIEK
-108 CLFDLLDN
+108 CLFDLLN
-116 KTLANQHIEN
+116 INILARQRIEK
-126 DYAFDWDGK
+126 DYTFNWNGK

-147 LFRFFVKES
+147 LFRFFVNES
-156 ELDTLIK
+156 ELDILIK

-221 MIAYL
+221 MVAYL
-226 SSGDVEYKAYDK
+226 SSEDVEYEAYNM

-246 WRAYVTMSHDQKT
+246 WRTYVTMSHDQKT

-268 SNSILRQKVVE
+268 SNPALRQKVVE
-279 MIAELTGLEYQ
+279 MIADLTGLEYQ
-290 EVNREIYINTPD
+290 EVDREIYINTPD

-317 IEDDER
+317 IEDDEHI
-323 VDELDIAEDCYCMEC
+323 DELDIAEDCYCMEC

-347 NGMFCT
+347 NGICCI

-358 YHEDYVGTCTLCDTH
+358 CHEDYIGTCTLCDTH
-373 IFEYEDFTYV
+373 IFDYEDYTYV
-383 SSCGEYVCEWCAP
+383 SNCGEYVCECCSP

-419 HRKEDR
+419 HRKEDE
-425 YYIIEMCSHCL
+425 YYVTEMCSHCL
-436 KDAMEHDN
+436 KDAMEHDS

-461 MQHFGDILPVV
+461 MQHFGDVLPVV

>member
-8 YNEGTKWLEDIHFNT
+8 YNEGTKWLRDINFNT
-23 FSSKPSRLPYEVW
+23 ISNPSRLPYQVW
-36 EENKKQFL
+36 EENKQQFL

-52 IHSVP
+52 IYSVP
-57 VEVAMTED
+57 TEVSMTEE
-65 ELRYK
+65 ELYYK
-70 VQESGVKPIISQQYK
+70 IKESGVRYTLQQQFK
-85 PEFNRIFTTR
+85 PEFARILTTM

-102 EKIIER
+102 EKIIEK
-108 CLFDLLDN
+108 CLFDLLN
-116 KTLANQHIEN
+116 VNILARQRIEK
-126 DYAFDWDGK
+126 DYTFDWDGK

-147 LFRFFVKES
+147 LFRFFVNES
-156 ELDTLIK
+156 ELDALIK

-221 MIAYL
+221 MVAYL
-226 SSGDVEYKAYDK
+226 SSGDVEYEAYDM

-246 WRAYVTMSHDQKT
+246 WRTYVTMSHDQKT

-268 SNSILRQKVVE
+268 SNPALRQKVVE
-279 MIAELTGLEYQ
+279 MIADLTGWEYQ
-290 EVNREIYINTPD
+290 EADREIYINTPD

-317 IEDDER
+317 IEEDER
-323 VDELDIAEDCYCMEC
+323 VDELDVAEDCYCMEC

-347 NGMFCT
+347 NGICCI

-358 YHEDYVGTCTLCDTH
+358 CHEDYMGTCTLCDTH
-373 IFEYEDFTYV
+373 IFDYEDY
-383 SSCGEYVCEWCAP
+383 SYIISRGEYVCECCSP
-396 KLTYCQECDEVY
+396 KLTYCQECDEAY
-408 IGEDEPLVEVY
+408 IGEDEPLVEVH
-419 HRKEDR
+419 HRKEDE
-425 YYIIEMCSHCL
+425 YYVTEMCSRCL
-436 KDAMEHDN
+436 KDAMEHDS
-444 IVYVVKE
+444 IVYVVEE

-461 MQHFGDILPVV
+461 MQYFGDVLPVV

>member
-8 YNEGTKWLEDIHFNT
+8 YNEGTKWLRDINFNT
-23 FSSKPSRLPYEVW
+23 ISNPSRLPYQVW

-52 IHSVP
+52 IYSVP
-57 VEVAMTED
+57 TEVSMTEE
-65 ELRYK
+65 ELYYK
-70 VQESGVKPIISQQYK
+70 IKESGVRYTLQQQFK
-85 PEFNRIFTTR
+85 PEFARILTTM

-102 EKIIER
+102 EKIIEK
-108 CLFDLLDN
+108 CLFDLLN
-116 KTLANQHIEN
+116 VNILARQRIEE
-126 DYAFDWDGK
+126 DYAFDWNGK

-147 LFRFFVKES
+147 LFRFFVNES
-156 ELDTLIK
+156 ELDALIK

-221 MIAYL
+221 MVAYL
-226 SSGDVEYKAYDK
+226 SSGDVEYEAYDM

-246 WRAYVTMSHDQKT
+246 WRTYVTMSHDQKT

-268 SNSILRQKVVE
+268 SNPSLRQKVVE
-279 MIAELTGLEYQ
+279 MIADLTGLEYQ
-290 EVNREIYINTPD
+290 EADREIYINTPD

-317 IEDDER
+317 IEEDER
-323 VDELDIAEDCYCMEC
+323 VDELDVAEDCYCMEC

-347 NGMFCT
+347 NGICCI

-358 YHEDYVGTCTLCDTH
+358 CHEDYMGTCTLCDTH
-373 IFEYEDFTYV
+373 IFDYEDY
-383 SSCGEYVCEWCAP
+383 SYIISRGEYVCECCSP
-396 KLTYCQECDEVY
+396 KLTYCQECDEAY
-408 IGEDEPLVEVY
+408 IGEDEPLVEVH
-419 HRKEDR
+419 HRKEDE
-425 YYIIEMCSHCL
+425 YYVTEMCSRCL
-436 KDAMEHDN
+436 KDAMEHDS
-444 IVYVVKE
+444 IVYVVEE

-461 MQHFGDILPVV
+461 MQYFGDVLPVV

>member
-8 YNEGTKWLEDIHFNT
+8 YNEGTKWLRDINFNT
-23 FSSKPSRLPYEVW
+23 ISNPSRLPYQVW

-52 IHSVP
+52 IYSVP
-57 VEVAMTED
+57 TEVSMTEE
-65 ELRYK
+65 ELYYK
-70 VQESGVKPIISQQYK
+70 IKESGVRYTLQQQFK
-85 PEFNRIFTTR
+85 PEFARILTTM
-95 SSELDEN
+95 SSELNEN
-102 EKIIER
+102 EKIIEK
-108 CLFDLLDN
+108 CLFDLLN
-116 KTLANQHIEN
+116 VNILARQRIEE
-126 DYAFDWDGK
+126 DYAFDWNGK

-147 LFRFFVKES
+147 LFRFFVNES
-156 ELDTLIK
+156 ELDALIK

-221 MIAYL
+221 MVAYL
-226 SSGDVEYKAYDK
+226 SSGDVEYEAYDM

-246 WRAYVTMSHDQKT
+246 WRTYVTMSHDQKT

-268 SNSILRQKVVE
+268 SNPSLRQKVVE
-279 MIAELTGLEYQ
+279 MIADLTGLEYQ
-290 EVNREIYINTPD
+290 EADREIYINTPD

-317 IEDDER
+317 IEEDER
-323 VDELDIAEDCYCMEC
+323 VDELDVAEDCYCMEC

-347 NGMFCT
+347 NGICCI

-358 YHEDYVGTCTLCDTH
+358 CHEDYMGTCTLCDTH
-373 IFEYEDFTYV
+373 IFDYEDY
-383 SSCGEYVCEWCAP
+383 SYIISRGEYVCECCSP
-396 KLTYCQECDEVY
+396 KLTYCQECDEAY
-408 IGEDEPLVEVY
+408 IGEDEPLVEVH
-419 HRKEDR
+419 HRKEDE
-425 YYIIEMCSHCL
+425 YYVTEMCSRCL
-436 KDAMEHDN
+436 KDAMEHDS
-444 IVYVVKE
+444 IVYVVEE

-461 MQHFGDILPVV
+461 MQYFGDVLPVV

>member
-8 YNEGTKWLEDIHFNT
+8 YNEGTKWLRDINFNT
-23 FSSKPSRLPYEVW
+23 ISNPSRLPYQVW

-52 IHSVP
+52 IYSVP
-57 VEVAMTED
+57 TEVSMTEE
-65 ELRYK
+65 ELYYK
-70 VQESGVKPIISQQYK
+70 IKESGVRYTLQQQFK
-85 PEFNRIFTTR
+85 PEFARILTTM

-102 EKIIER
+102 EKIIEK
-108 CLFDLLDN
+108 CLFDLLN
-116 KTLANQHIEN
+116 VNILARQRIEE
-126 DYAFDWDGK
+126 DYAFDWNGK

-147 LFRFFVKES
+147 LFRFFVNES

-221 MIAYL
+221 MVAYL
-226 SSGDVEYKAYDK
+226 SSGDVEYEAYDM

-246 WRAYVTMSHDQKT
+246 WRTYVTMSHDQKT

-268 SNSILRQKVVE
+268 SNPALRQKVVE
-279 MIAELTGLEYQ
+279 MIADLTGWEYQ
-290 EVNREIYINTPD
+290 EADREIYINTPD

-347 NGMFCT
+347 NGICCI

-358 YHEDYVGTCTLCDTH
+358 CHEDYMGTCMLCDTH
-373 IFEYEDFTYV
+373 IFDYEDYTYV
-383 SSCGEYVCEWCAP
+383 ISRGEYVCECCSH
-396 KLTYCQECDEVY
+396 KLTYCQECDEAY
-408 IGEDEPLVEVY
+408 FGEDEPLVEVY

-425 YYIIEMCSHCL
+425 YYIIEMCSRCL
-436 KDAMEHDN
+436 KDAMEHDS

-461 MQHFGDILPVV
+461 MEHFGDILPVV

>member
-8 YNEGTKWLEDIHFNT
+8 YNEGTKWLRDINYNT
-23 FSSKPSRLPYEVW
+23 ISNPSRLPYQVW

-52 IHSVP
+52 IYSVP
-57 VEVAMTED
+57 TEVSMTEE
-65 ELRYK
+65 ELYYK
-70 VQESGVKPIISQQYK
+70 IKESGVRYTLQQQFK
-85 PEFNRIFTTR
+85 PEFARILTTM

-102 EKIIER
+102 EKIIEK
-108 CLFDLLDN
+108 CLFDLLN
-116 KTLANQHIEN
+116 VNILARQRIEE
-126 DYAFDWDGK
+126 DYAFDWNGK

-147 LFRFFVKES
+147 LFRFFVNES

-221 MIAYL
+221 MVAYL
-226 SSGDVEYKAYDK
+226 SSGDVEYEAYDM

-246 WRAYVTMSHDQKT
+246 WRTYVTMSHDQKT

-268 SNSILRQKVVE
+268 SNPALRQKVVE
-279 MIAELTGLEYQ
+279 MIAELTGWEYQ
-290 EVNREIYINTPD
+290 EADREIYINTPD

-323 VDELDIAEDCYCMEC
+323 IGELDIAEDCYCMEC

-347 NGMFCT
+347 NGICCI

-358 YHEDYVGTCTLCDTH
+358 CHEDYMGTCTLCDTH
-373 IFEYEDFTYV
+373 IFDYEDYSYV
-383 SSCGEYVCEWCAP
+383 ISRGEYVCECCSSE
-396 KLTYCQECDEVY
+396 LTYCQECDEAY

-419 HRKEDR
+419 HRKEDE
-425 YYIIEMCSHCL
+425 YYVTEMCSRCL
-436 KDAMEHDN
+436 KEAMEHDS
-444 IVYVVKE
+444 IVYVVEE

-461 MQHFGDILPVV
+461 MQYFGDVLPVV

>member
-8 YNEGTKWLEDIHFNT
+8 YNEGTKWLRDINYNT
-23 FSSKPSRLPYEVW
+23 ISNPSRLPYQVW
-36 EENKKQFL
+36 EENKQQFL

-52 IHSVP
+52 IYSVP
-57 VEVAMTED
+57 TEVSMTEE
-65 ELRYK
+65 ELYYK
-70 VQESGVKPIISQQYK
+70 IKESGVRYTLQQQFK
-85 PEFNRIFTTR
+85 PEFARILTTM

-102 EKIIER
+102 EKIIEK
-108 CLFDLLDN
+108 CLFDLLN
-116 KTLANQHIEN
+116 VNILARQRIEE
-126 DYAFDWDGK
+126 DYAFDWNGK

-147 LFRFFVKES
+147 LFRFFVNES
-156 ELDTLIK
+156 ELDALIK

-221 MIAYL
+221 MVAYL
-226 SSGDVEYKAYDK
+226 SSGDVEYEAYDM

-246 WRAYVTMSHDQKT
+246 WRTYVTMSHDQKT

-268 SNSILRQKVVE
+268 SNPSLRQKVVE
-279 MIAELTGLEYQ
+279 MIADLTGLEYQ
-290 EVNREIYINTPD
+290 EADREIYINTPD

-317 IEDDER
+317 IEEDER
-323 VDELDIAEDCYCMEC
+323 VDELDVAEDCYCMEC

-347 NGMFCT
+347 NGICCI

-358 YHEDYVGTCTLCDTH
+358 CHEDYMGTCTLCDTH
-373 IFEYEDFTYV
+373 IFDYEDY
-383 SSCGEYVCEWCAP
+383 SYIISRGEYVCECCSP
-396 KLTYCQECDEVY
+396 KLTYCQECDEAY
-408 IGEDEPLVEVY
+408 IGEDEPLVEVH
-419 HRKEDR
+419 HRKEDE
-425 YYIIEMCSHCL
+425 YYVTEMCSRCL
-436 KDAMEHDN
+436 KDAMEHDS
-444 IVYVVKE
+444 IVYVVEE

-461 MQHFGDILPVV
+461 MQYFGDVLPVV

>member
-8 YNEGTKWLEDIHFNT
+8 YNEGTKWLRDINYNT
-23 FSSKPSRLPYEVW
+23 ISNPSRLPYQVW

-52 IHSVP
+52 IYSVP
-57 VEVAMTED
+57 TEVSMTEE
-65 ELRYK
+65 ELYYK
-70 VQESGVKPIISQQYK
+70 IKESGVRYTLQQQFK
-85 PEFNRIFTTR
+85 PEFARILTTM

-102 EKIIER
+102 EKIIEK
-108 CLFDLLDN
+108 CLFDLLN
-116 KTLANQHIEN
+116 VNILARQRIEE
-126 DYAFDWDGK
+126 DYAFDWNGK

-147 LFRFFVKES
+147 LFRFFVNES
-156 ELDTLIK
+156 ELDALIK

-221 MIAYL
+221 MVAYL
-226 SSGDVEYKAYDK
+226 SSGDVEYEAYDM

-246 WRAYVTMSHDQKT
+246 WRTYVTMSHDQKT

-268 SNSILRQKVVE
+268 SNPALRQKVVE
-279 MIAELTGLEYQ
+279 MIADLTGWEYQ
-290 EVNREIYINTPD
+290 EADREIYINTPD

-317 IEDDER
+317 IEEDER
-323 VDELDIAEDCYCMEC
+323 VDELDVAEDCYCMEC

-347 NGMFCT
+347 NGICCI

-358 YHEDYVGTCTLCDTH
+358 CHEDYMGTCTLCDTH
-373 IFEYEDFTYV
+373 IFDYEDY
-383 SSCGEYVCEWCAP
+383 SYIISRGEYVCECCSP
-396 KLTYCQECDEVY
+396 KLTYCQECDEAY
-408 IGEDEPLVEVY
+408 IGEDEPLVEVH
-419 HRKEDR
+419 HRKEDE
-425 YYIIEMCSHCL
+425 YYVTEMCSRCL
-436 KDAMEHDN
+436 KDAMEHDS
-444 IVYVVKE
+444 IVYVVEE

-461 MQHFGDILPVV
+461 MQYFGDVLPVV

>member
-8 YNEGTKWLEDIHFNT
+8 YNEGTKWLRDINYNT
-23 FSSKPSRLPYEVW
+23 ISNPSRLPYQVW

-52 IHSVP
+52 IYSVP
-57 VEVAMTED
+57 TEVSMTEE
-65 ELRYK
+65 ELYYK
-70 VQESGVKPIISQQYK
+70 IKESGVRYTLQQQFK
-85 PEFNRIFTTR
+85 PEFARILTTM

-102 EKIIER
+102 EKIIEK
-108 CLFDLLDN
+108 CLFDLLN
-116 KTLANQHIEN
+116 VNILARQRIEE
-126 DYAFDWDGK
+126 DYAFDWNGK

-147 LFRFFVKES
+147 LFRFFVNES
-156 ELDTLIK
+156 ELDALIK

-221 MIAYL
+221 MVAYL
-226 SSGDVEYKAYDK
+226 SSGDVEYEAYNM

-246 WRAYVTMSHDQKT
+246 WRTYVTMSHDQKT

-268 SNSILRQKVVE
+268 SNPSLRQKVVE
-279 MIAELTGLEYQ
+279 MIADLTGLEYQ
-290 EVNREIYINTPD
+290 EADREIYINTPD

-317 IEDDER
+317 IEEDER
-323 VDELDIAEDCYCMEC
+323 VDELDVAEDCYCMEC

-347 NGMFCT
+347 NGICCI

-358 YHEDYVGTCTLCDTH
+358 CHEDYMGTCTLCDTH
-373 IFEYEDFTYV
+373 IFDYEDYSYV
-383 SSCGEYVCEWCAP
+383 ISRGEYVCECCSSE
-396 KLTYCQECDEVY
+396 LTYCQECDEAY

-419 HRKEDR
+419 HRKEDG
-425 YYIIEMCSHCL
+425 YYITEMCSRCL
-436 KDAMEHDN
+436 KETMEHDS
-444 IVYVVKE
+444 IVYVVEE

-461 MQHFGDILPVV
+461 MQYFGDVLPVV

>member
-8 YNEGTKWLEDIHFNT
+8 YNEGTKWLRDINFNT
-23 FSSKPSRLPYEVW
+23 ISNPSRLPYQVW

-52 IHSVP
+52 IYSVP
-57 VEVAMTED
+57 TEVSMTEE
-65 ELRYK
+65 ELYYK
-70 VQESGVKPIISQQYK
+70 IRESEVKSVLYQQCK
-85 PEFNRIFTTR
+85 PEFVRILTTL
-95 SSELDEN
+95 SFELDEN
-102 EKIIER
+102 EKIIEK
-108 CLFDLLDN
+108 CLFDLLDI
-116 KTLANQHIEN
+116 KTLARQRIEK
-126 DYAFDWDGK
+126 DYAFDWNGK

-147 LFRFFVKES
+147 LFRFFVNES

-221 MIAYL
+221 MVAYL
-226 SSGDVEYKAYDK
+226 SSGDVEYEAYDM

-246 WRAYVTMSHDQKT
+246 WRTYVTMSHDQKT

-268 SNSILRQKVVE
+268 SNPALRQKVVE
-279 MIAELTGLEYQ
+279 MIADLTGWEYQ
-290 EVNREIYINTPD
+290 EVDREIYINTPD

-347 NGMFCT
+347 NGMCCF

-358 YHEDYVGTCTLCDTH
+358 SHEDYMGTCTLCDTH
-373 IFEYEDFTYV
+373 IFDYEDY
-383 SSCGEYVCEWCAP
+383 SYIISRGEYVCECCSP
-396 KLTYCQECDEVY
+396 KLTYCQECDEAY

-419 HRKEDR
+419 HRKEDG
-425 YYIIEMCSHCL
+425 YYITEMCSHCL
-436 KDAMEHDN
+436 KDTMEHDS
-444 IVYVVKE
+444 IVYVVEE

>member
-8 YNEGTKWLEDIHFNT
+8 YNEGTKWLRDINYNT
-23 FSSKPSRLPYEVW
+23 ISNPSRLPYQVW

-52 IHSVP
+52 IYSVP
-57 VEVAMTED
+57 TEVSMTEE
-65 ELRYK
+65 ELYYK
-70 VQESGVKPIISQQYK
+70 IKESGVRYTLQQQFK
-85 PEFNRIFTTR
+85 PEFARILTTM

-102 EKIIER
+102 EKIIEK
-108 CLFDLLDN
+108 CLFDLLN
-116 KTLANQHIEN
+116 INILARQRIEK
-126 DYAFDWDGK
+126 DYTFNWNGK

-147 LFRFFVKES
+147 LFRFFVNES
-156 ELDTLIK
+156 ELDILIK

-221 MIAYL
+221 MVAYL
-226 SSGDVEYKAYDK
+226 SSEDVEYEAYNM

-246 WRAYVTMSHDQKT
+246 WRTYVTMSHDQKT

-268 SNSILRQKVVE
+268 SNPALRQKVVE
-279 MIAELTGLEYQ
+279 MIADLTGLEYQ
-290 EVNREIYINTPD
+290 EVDREIYINTPD

-323 VDELDIAEDCYCMEC
+323 IDELDIAEDCYCMEC

-347 NGMFCT
+347 NGICCI

-358 YHEDYVGTCTLCDTH
+358 CHEDYIGTCTLCDTH
-373 IFEYEDFTYV
+373 IFDYEDYTYV
-383 SSCGEYVCEWCAP
+383 SSCGEYVCECCAP

-425 YYIIEMCSHCL
+425 YYITEMCSHCL
-436 KDAMEHDN
+436 KDAMEHDS

-461 MQHFGDILPVV
+461 MQHFGDVLPVV